1 LAFKIAA
8 SMGFK
13 KAFAE
18 AAPVIL
24 EPIVHIEVYAPQE
37 YIGDITGD
45 LNRKRARIQNI
56 ETEKVVATVPLAE
69 VASYSTQLRS
79 MTHGQGSY
87 TLHFSHYEEVLPK
100 QQETLVTIYEK
111 AKAEGGL
118 ER

>member
-1 LAFKIAA
+1 
-8 SMGFK
+8 
-13 KAFAE
+13 
-18 AAPVIL
+18 
-24 EPIVHIEVYAPQE
+24 
-37 YIGDITGD
+37 
-45 LNRKRARIQNI
+45 
-56 ETEKVVATVPLAE
+56 
-69 VASYSTQLRS
+69 